1 MHPIQRLVY
10 TFGHR
15 TINHLP
21 LLSAAA
27 NAKTTAATTITA
39 QMAYPI
45 RNSSSSSSS
54 SSVLATESSSKGMII
69 INRPKAL
76 NALNLEMV
84 RKIYK
89 HLKKCEKNK
98 SLMIIKGTGDKAFCA
113 GGDVRALVEAGPTDE
128 SKSFFREEYTTNA
141 LIGNYKIPYIAIIDG
156 ITMGGGVGLSV
167 HGKYRVAT
175 DRTLFAMPE
184 TAIGLFP
191 DVGGSYFLPRL
202 QGKLGLF
209 LGLTGHRLRGSD
221 VYHAGIAT
229 HYCDSSKIPDLETA
243 LLNCPDAD
251 DVPELLQKF
260 HCLPE
265 KPFSLQPFLDQI
277 NKNFTADSVEGIIE
291 NLKSDGS
298 DWAKKTLETLC
309 KMSPTSMKI
318 TYRQLELGSQ
328 QSLPQCLI
336 MEYRLAVRHLERSD
350 FKEGVR
356 ALLIDKDQQ
365 PKWQP
370 SSLAEVSEEHVQWF
384 FRKLPD
390 TEELKL

>member
-1 MHPIQRLVY
+1 MLSRQQSPIQRLVY
-10 TFGHR
+10 TLGHR
-15 TINHLP
+15 TYSQLP
-21 LLSAAA
+21 LIGGAAMSTKNPPAMAFSA
-27 NAKTTAATTITA
+27 
-39 QMAYPI
+39 
-45 RNSSSSSSS
+45 RLSS
-54 SSVLATESSSKGMII
+54 SSVLATESSNKGMII
-69 INRPKAL
+69 LNRPKAL
-76 NALNLEMV
+76 NAINLEMV

-89 HLKKCEKNK
+89 HLKKCEKSK
-98 SLMIIKGTGDKAFCA
+98 SLLIIKGTGEKAFCA

-128 SKSFFREEYTTNA
+128 SKSFFREEYSTNA

-191 DVGGSYFLPRL
+191 DVGGSFFLPRL
-202 QGKLGLF
+202 QGKLGLY
-209 LGLTGHRLRGSD
+209 LGLTGYRLRGGD
-221 VYHAGIAT
+221 VFYSGIAT
-229 HYCDSSKIPDLETA
+229 HYCESSKISDLETA

-251 DVPELLQKF
+251 DVPELLQKY
-260 HCLPE
+260 HSTPE
-265 KPFSLQPFLDQI
+265 KPFSLQPVLEQI
-277 NKNFTADSVEGIIE
+277 NKNFSADSVEGIFE
-291 NLKSDGS
+291 NLKNDGS
-298 DWAKKTLETLC
+298 EWANKTIETLC
-309 KMSPTSMKI
+309 KTSPTSLKV
-318 TYRQLELGSQ
+318 TFRQLELGSQ
-328 QSLPQCLI
+328 LSLAQCLI

-356 ALLIDKDQQ
+356 ALLIDKDQK

-370 SSLAEVSEEHVQWF
+370 AQLSEVTEEQVQWF

>member
-1 MHPIQRLVY
+1 MQNPIQRLVY
-10 TFGHR
+10 TFGQR
-15 TINHLP
+15 TYSQLP
-21 LLSAAA
+21 LIGGPAAA
-27 NAKTTAATTITA
+27 AAIAAKVQPMMA
-39 QMAYPI
+39 QQQQST
-45 RNSSSSSSS
+45 RQSS
-54 SSVLATESSSKGMII
+54 SSVLATESSNKGMII
-69 INRPKAL
+69 LNRPKAL
-76 NALNLEMV
+76 NAINLEMV

-89 HLKKCEKNK
+89 HLKKCEKSK
-98 SLMIIKGTGDKAFCA
+98 SLLIIKGTGDKAFCA
-113 GGDVRALVEAGPTDE
+113 GGDVRALVDAGPTDE

-202 QGKLGLF
+202 QGKLGLY
-209 LGLTGHRLRGSD
+209 LGLTGYRLRGAD
-221 VYHAGIAT
+221 AFYAGIAT
-229 HYCDSSKIPDLETA
+229 HYCDSSKIPELETA

-251 DVPELLQKF
+251 DVPELLEKF
-260 HCLPE
+260 HTKPE
-265 KPFSLQPFLDQI
+265 KPFSLQPVLEQI
-277 NKNFTADSVEGIIE
+277 NKNFSADSVEAILE
-291 NLKSDGS
+291 NLQNDGS
-298 DWAKKTLETLC
+298 DWAKKTLATLC
-309 KMSPTSMKI
+309 KMSPTSMKV

-328 QSLPQCLI
+328 LSLTQCLI
-336 MEYRLAVRHLERSD
+336 MEYRLAVRHLEDRSD

-370 SSLAEVSEEHVQWF
+370 AQLSDVTEEHVQWF

>member
-1 MHPIQRLVY
+1 MQNPIQRLAY
-10 TFGHR
+10 TLGHR
-15 TINHLP
+15 TYAQLP
-21 LLSAAA
+21 LLCAAGA
-27 NAKTTAATTITA
+27 RITDITTINMP
-39 QMAYPI
+39 MA
-45 RNSSSSSSS
+45 NSTRLSS
-54 SSVLATESSSKGMII
+54 SSVLATESSNKGMII

-76 NALNLEMV
+76 NAINLEMV

-89 HLKKCEKNK
+89 HLKKCEKSK
-98 SLMIIKGTGDKAFCA
+98 SLMIIKGTGEKAFCA
-113 GGDVRALVEAGPTDE
+113 GGDVRALVDAGPTDE

-202 QGKLGLF
+202 QGKLGIY
-209 LGLTGHRLRGSD
+209 LGLTGHRLRGGD

-229 HYCDSSKIPDLETA
+229 HYCESSKIPELETA

-251 DVPELLQKF
+251 DVPDILEKF
-260 HCLPE
+260 QSQPE
-265 KPFSLQPFLDQI
+265 KPFSLAPVLEQI
-277 NKNFTADSVEGIIE
+277 NKHFSASSVEGILE
-291 NLKSDGS
+291 SLQTDDS
-298 DWAKKTLETLC
+298 DWAKKQLEILC
-309 KMSPTSMKI
+309 KVSPTSLKV
-318 TYRQLELGSQ
+318 TFRQLELGSQ
-328 QSLPQCLI
+328 LSLAQCLI
-336 MEYRLAVRHLERSD
+336 MEYRLAVRHLEPRAD

-356 ALLIDKDQQ
+356 ALLIDKDQK

-370 SSLAEVSEEHVQWF
+370 STLAEVTEDHLQWF
-384 FRKLPD
+384 FKKLPD

>member
-1 MHPIQRLVY
+1 MQNPIQRLAY

-15 TINHLP
+15 AYFQLP
-21 LLSAAA
+21 LLCAAGARIIEITKIKMPMA
-27 NAKTTAATTITA
+27 NST
-39 QMAYPI
+39 
-45 RNSSSSSSS
+45 RLSS
-54 SSVLATESSSKGMII
+54 SSVLATESSNKGMII

-76 NALNLEMV
+76 NAINLEMV

-89 HLKKCEKNK
+89 HLKKCEKSK

-113 GGDVRALVEAGPTDE
+113 GGDVRALVDAGPTDE
-128 SKSFFREEYTTNA
+128 SKSFFREEYTANA
-141 LIGNYKIPYIAIIDG
+141 LIGNYKIPYIALIDG

-202 QGKLGLF
+202 QGKLGLY
-209 LGLTGHRLRGSD
+209 LGLTGHRLRGGD
-221 VYHAGIAT
+221 VYYAGIAT
-229 HYCDSSKIPDLETA
+229 HYCVSSKIAELEQA

-251 DVPELLQKF
+251 DVPDILKKF
-260 HCLPE
+260 HSQPE
-265 KPFSLQPFLDQI
+265 KPFSLQPVLEQI
-277 NKNFTADSVEGIIE
+277 NKHFSASSVEGILE
-291 NLKSDGS
+291 SLQNDDS
-298 DWAKKTLETLC
+298 DWAKKQLEILC
-309 KMSPTSMKI
+309 KVSPTSLKV
-318 TYRQLELGSQ
+318 TFRQLELGAQ
-328 QSLPQCLI
+328 MSLAQCLI
-336 MEYRLAVRHLERSD
+336 MEYRLAVRHLEPRAD

-370 SSLAEVSEEHVQWF
+370 ATLAEVTEEHLQWF
-384 FRKLPD
+384 FNKLPD

>member
-1 MHPIQRLVY
+1 MQSPIQRLVY

-15 TINHLP
+15 TCSQLP
-21 LLSAAA
+21 LIAAISST
-27 NAKTTAATTITA
+27 KPPT
-39 QMAYPI
+39 MAYSA
-45 RNSSSSSSS
+45 RQS
-54 SSVLATESSSKGMII
+54 SSVLATESSNKGMII
-69 INRPKAL
+69 LNRPKAL
-76 NALNLEMV
+76 NAINLEMV

-89 HLKKCEKNK
+89 HLKKSEKTK

-128 SKSFFREEYTTNA
+128 SKSFFREEYSTNA

-167 HGKYRVAT
+167 HGQYRVAT

-202 QGKLGLF
+202 QGKLGLY
-209 LGLTGHRLRGSD
+209 LGLTGYRLRGGD
-221 VYHAGIAT
+221 VFYSGIST
-229 HYCDSSKIPDLETA
+229 HYCESSKIPELETA

-260 HCLPE
+260 HSTPE
-265 KPFSLQPFLDQI
+265 KPFSLQPVLEQI
-277 NKNFTADSVEGIIE
+277 NKNFSADSVEGILE
-291 NLKSDGS
+291 NLQNDGS
-298 DWAKKTLETLC
+298 EWAKKTLETLS
-309 KMSPTSMKI
+309 KMSPTSMKV
-318 TYRQLELGSQ
+318 TFRQLELGSQ
-328 QSLPQCLI
+328 LSLAQCLI
-336 MEYRLAVRHLERSD
+336 MEYRLAVRHLECSD

-356 ALLIDKDQQ
+356 ALLIDKDQKPQ
-365 PKWQP
+365 WQP
-370 SSLAEVSEEHVQWF
+370 TQLADVTEEHVQWF

>member
-1 MHPIQRLVY
+1 MQAPIQRLVY
-10 TFGHR
+10 TFGQR
-15 TINHLP
+15 TCSQLP
-21 LLSAAA
+21 LIGGVAIS
-27 NAKTTAATTITA
+27 NTKPTT
-39 QMAYPI
+39 MAYSA
-45 RNSSSSSSS
+45 RQSS
-54 SSVLATESSSKGMII
+54 SSVLATESSNKGMII
-69 INRPKAL
+69 LNRPKAL
-76 NALNLEMV
+76 NAINLEMV

-89 HLKKCEKNK
+89 HLKKCEKSK
-98 SLMIIKGTGDKAFCA
+98 SLVIIKGTGEKAFCA

-128 SKSFFREEYTTNA
+128 SKSFFREEYSTNA

-175 DRTLFAMPE
+175 DRTMFAMPE

-202 QGKLGLF
+202 QGKLGLY
-209 LGLTGHRLRGSD
+209 LGLTGYRLRGGD
-221 VYHAGIAT
+221 VFYSGIAT
-229 HYCDSSKIPDLETA
+229 HYCESSKIPDLETA

-260 HCLPE
+260 HSKPE
-265 KPFSLQPFLDQI
+265 APFSLQPVLEQI
-277 NKNFTADSVEGIIE
+277 NKNFSADSVEGILE
-291 NLKSDGS
+291 NLQNDGS
-298 DWAKKTLETLC
+298 EWAKKTLETLC
-309 KMSPTSMKI
+309 KVSPTSMKV
-318 TYRQLELGSQ
+318 TFRQLELGSQ
-328 QSLPQCLI
+328 LSLAQCLI

-356 ALLIDKDQQ
+356 ALLIDKDQKPQ
-365 PKWQP
+365 WHPTK
-370 SSLAEVSEEHVQWF
+370 LADVTEEHVQWF

>member
-1 MHPIQRLVY
+1 MANSTRL
-10 TFGHR
+10 
-15 TINHLP
+15 
-21 LLSAAA
+21 
-27 NAKTTAATTITA
+27 
-39 QMAYPI
+39 
-45 RNSSSSSSS
+45 SS
-54 SSVLATESSSKGMII
+54 SSVLATESSNKGMII

-76 NALNLEMV
+76 NAINLEMV

-89 HLKKCEKNK
+89 HLKKCEKSK
-98 SLMIIKGTGDKAFCA
+98 SLMIIKGTGEKAFCA
-113 GGDVRALVEAGPTDE
+113 GGDVRALVDAGPTEE

-202 QGKLGLF
+202 QGKLGLY
-209 LGLTGHRLRGSD
+209 LGLTGYRLRGAD
-221 VYHAGIAT
+221 VFHAGIAT
-229 HYCDSSKIPDLETA
+229 HFCESSKIPDLEAA

-251 DVPELLQKF
+251 DVPDLLQSF
-260 HCLPE
+260 HSKPE
-265 KPFSLQPFLDQI
+265 KPFSLQPVLEQI
-277 NKNFTADSVEGIIE
+277 NKNFAASSVEGILE
-291 NLKSDGS
+291 SLQNDDS
-298 DWAKKTLETLC
+298 DWAKKTLEVLC
-309 KMSPTSMKI
+309 KVSPTSLKI

-328 QSLPQCLI
+328 LSLAQCLI
-336 MEYRLAVRHLERSD
+336 MEYRLAVRHLEPKAD

-356 ALLIDKDQQ
+356 ALLIDKDQS
-365 PKWQP
+365 PKWKP
-370 SSLAEVSEEHVQWF
+370 ATLAEVTEEHLQWF
-384 FRKLPD
+384 FSKLPE